1 MRYSDSSL
9 KFASSILTVTS
20 LNSSTSLVASNSAFS
35 LDSLYLSLPDPQN
48 VMAEYEE
55 SSELDDS
62 ISTISVDSAT
72 YNNLAVSQNL
82 SCSQVLPSS
91 SRSAENGGR
100 QRKRTENIPHDQ
112 VFIVIKCI

>member
-1 MRYSDSSL
+1 
-9 KFASSILTVTS
+9 
-20 LNSSTSLVASNSAFS
+20 
-35 LDSLYLSLPDPQN
+35 
-48 VMAEYEE
+48 MAEYEE
-55 SSELDDS
+55 GSELDDS

-112 VFIVIKCI
+112 VFAM